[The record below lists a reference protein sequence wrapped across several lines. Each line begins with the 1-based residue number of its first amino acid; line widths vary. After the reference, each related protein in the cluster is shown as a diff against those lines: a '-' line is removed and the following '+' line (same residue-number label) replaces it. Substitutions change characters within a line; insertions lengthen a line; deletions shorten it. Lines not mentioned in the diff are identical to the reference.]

1 MGRILHGARVG
12 LLAAFLVVC
21 YPPIVEVTRFYS
33 PHAAL
38 PGCIAVSL
46 WALLGLVKGP
56 TVRKAWLFAVSLAFG
71 MLLHPSFAWS
81 LAVPTAVGASYVA
94 FFVRPPRRP
103 LSLAT
108 TPAWLG
114 AKLADPVVSR
124 GLIPA
129 GLLALS
135 LVLLWYSTIGSRLF
149 SVYSSLAEKEEIVI
163 RGFGDVSSL
172 SAWYVLTATGAL
184 SNVLAL
190 LIGAGLVA
198 GALVAIW
205 RRDSWSSPSWAPTYS
220 STSSRRGRGGISPP
234 SFPLARH

>member
-1 MGRILHGARVG
+1 MLYILLSLPLVELFGTTQQAAMSVNLFFGAVLQIGTFGMGRILHGARVG

-21 YPPIVEVTRFYS
+21 YPPIVEVTRFFS

-38 PGCIAVSL
+38 PACIAVSL
-46 WALLGLVKGP
+46 WTLLGLVKGP

-114 AKLADPVVSR
+114 C
-124 GLIPA
+124 
-129 GLLALS
+129 
-135 LVLLWYSTIGSRLF
+135 
-149 SVYSSLAEKEEIVI
+149 I
-163 RGFGDVSSL
+163 R
-172 SAWYVLTATGAL
+172 SA
-184 SNVLAL
+184 
-190 LIGAGLVA
+190 
-198 GALVAIW
+198 
-205 RRDSWSSPSWAPTYS
+205 RDSPST
-220 STSSRRGRGGISPP
+220 
-234 SFPLARH
+234 